1 MCSLVGFPGG
11 VAGAGSDD
19 NLLRRMADTLHHRG
33 PDDGGYSCDSEHR
46 IGLGHS
52 RLAIVDLS
60 PARHQPIVSATG
72 HLAHATGLERIVPIA
87 GYFEEVDLLYRG
99 KQLGWASVYF
109 AGAHALHAE
118 EGTSRQVKAKRLF
131 YSLRSCLLY
140 AFKHFSPFAAMAVLL
155 TTLFVEPVSRSGLPI
170 GRRSW
175 LSFKE
180 TWVAY
185 GMLFRWLPDWIFK
198 GTTH

>member
-1 MCSLVGFPGG
+1 LELAEPLSALGKRQSFTLRVIGGGAITIPGVDVESLPWSAEMKVLANAERDVG
-11 VAGAGSDD
+11 
-19 NLLRRMADTLHHRG
+19 
-33 PDDGGYSCDSEHR
+33 
-46 IGLGHS
+46 I
-52 RLAIVDLS
+52 I
-60 PARHQPIVSATG
+60 
-72 HLAHATGLERIVPIA
+72 
-87 GYFEEVDLLYRG
+87 EEVDLLYWG